1 MEKAIRRPTKDT
13 TATTPYNIQIGSV
26 VCWRWQ
32 PSTFLIYIGHIFL
45 SCISAYNEFNPA
57 DGWLMD
63 RLDIYTVHHSD
74 RNRGWLSLNYNMG
87 GWSTVYFLK
96 I

>member
-13 TATTPYNIQIGSV
+13 TAATPNIIYKSV
-26 VCWRWQ
+26 RLFGAAGQ

-63 RLDIYTVHHSD
+63 RLDIIYRPS
-74 RNRGWLSLNYNMG
+74 
-87 GWSTVYFLK
+87 F
-96 I
+96 